1 MEFTNKRNTRKNL
14 NPQQPTLQLAN
25 NALPDNLRQ
34 QAPQSSIIS
43 MSVNPVPAANVA
55 PTVPVQPQSKISL
68 RNHTVD
74 NDLVEGVRQNNLPA
88 VEKLLEK
95 GAKPGHAN
103 NLPLKLAS
111 ILGFTDI
118 VSKLLDYDVNPN
130 VEDTDIIDTK
140 FLNHTA
146 LMLAAE
152 KGHADTVQV
161 LLAKG
166 ADPNIRHD
174 DGYTALTLASC
185 NNAPHIDVINV
196 LLEHGADPDV
206 LPTDQY
212 SSALFCATRSGNED
226 LVKTLLDKQADP
238 NIQGLYDR
246 TPLMWAALKG
256 YTNIVQ
262 MLLENGA
269 KVNISTN
276 NKETALTFAQRG
288 EQEAK
293 RDTIVKMLQL
303 YNPASRGSWSLPT
316 LPHIFQ
322 PRQVLQHDLPNSPR
336 SNKAYLPTR
345 KNYRKKHYRQNK
357 LRSTHRRR

>member
-1 MEFTNKRNTRKNL
+1 MGFTNTRKNL
-14 NPQQPTLQLAN
+14 RPQQPALQLAN

-34 QAPQSSIIS
+34 QAQQDSVVN
-43 MSVNPVPAANVA
+43 MSVTAVPAANIAPKVPAQTASTVYLQDTALARDLVA
-55 PTVPVQPQSKISL
+55 AVTQ
-68 RNHTVD
+68 
-74 NDLVEGVRQNNLPA
+74 NDLSA
-88 VEKLLEK
+88 VDKFLQK
-95 GAKPGHAN
+95 GAKPSHAN
-103 NLPLKLAS
+103 NLPLKIAS
-111 ILGFTDI
+111 VNGYTDI
-118 VSKLLDYDVNPN
+118 VSKLLDYNVNPN
-130 VEDTDIIDTK
+130 VEDTDVIDTK

-196 LLEHGADPDV
+196 LLEHDADPDV
-206 LPTDQY
+206 LPKDQY
-212 SSALFCATRSGNED
+212 SSALFCATRSGNEG
-226 LVKTLLDKQADP
+226 LVKILLDNHADP

-246 TPLMWAALKG
+246 TPLMWAANKG

-269 KVNISTN
+269 KVNITTN
-276 NKETALTFAQRG
+276 NKETALSFAQRG
-288 EQEAK
+288 EQEAN

-303 YNPASRGSWSLPT
+303 YNPASRKSWSLPS

-322 PRQVLQHDLPNSPR
+322 PRQVLQHDLPTIPG

-345 KNYRKKHYRQNK
+345 KNYRKTKR
-357 LRSTHRRR
+357 RSTYRRRR

>member
-1 MEFTNKRNTRKNL
+1 
-14 NPQQPTLQLAN
+14 
-25 NALPDNLRQ
+25 
-34 QAPQSSIIS
+34 
-43 MSVNPVPAANVA
+43 
-55 PTVPVQPQSKISL
+55 
-68 RNHTVD
+68 
-74 NDLVEGVRQNNLPA
+74 
-88 VEKLLEK
+88 VEKLLQK
-95 GAKPGHAN
+95 GAKPSHAN

-111 ILGFTDI
+111 IQGFTDI

-130 VEDTDIIDTK
+130 AEDTDIIDTK

-166 ADPNIRHD
+166 ADPNIRHE

-185 NNAPHIDVINV
+185 NNAPHTDVINV

-206 LPTDQY
+206 LPKDQY

-226 LVKTLLDKQADP
+226 LVKTLLDKHADP

-246 TPLMWAALKG
+246 TPLMWAANKG
-256 YTNIVQ
+256 YTKIVQ

-269 KVNISTN
+269 KVNITTN
-276 NKETALTFAQRG
+276 NKETALSFAQRG
-288 EQEAK
+288 EQEAN

-303 YNPASRGSWSLPT
+303 YNPASRRSWSLPS

-322 PRQVLQHDLPNSPR
+322 PRQVLQHELPTIPG

-345 KNYRKKHYRQNK
+345 KNYRKMKR
-357 LRSTHRRR
+357 RSKYRRRR